1 MKNGERKVDFLGIPI
16 PFILFFLIFIFVIF
30 VIYKLG
36 KKNSEFIKYT
46 KENTFEKY
54 KSKYPHLVQNGRVE
68 CNQCGSKD
76 IGIIQ
81 RFTPYA
87 GEHDKPVAIAHVC
100 QTCGHTVYYSKFDK

>member
-1 MKNGERKVDFLGIPI
+1 MKNGERKVDLLGIPM
-16 PFILFFLIFIFVIF
+16 PFILFFLIFIF

-81 RFTPYA
+81 RFTPHA

-100 QTCGHTVYYSKFDK
+100 QTCGHTLYYSKFDK

>member
-1 MKNGERKVDFLGIPI
+1 MKNGELKVDFLGIPI
-16 PFILFFLIFIFVIF
+16 PFILFFLIFIF

-54 KSKYPHLVQNGRVE
+54 KSNYPHLVQNGWVE

-81 RFTPYA
+81 RFTPHA
-87 GEHDKPVAIAHVC
+87 GKHDKPVVIAHVC
-100 QTCGHTVYYSKFDK
+100 QTLYYSKFDK